1 MQFGI
6 FYVFRILAMYNV
18 NMKNIFTSLILCC
31 AVLTGCGF
39 NANNFFKFE
48 KKLGVTMPNK
58 YERVFHNSETTI
70 DSNLK
75 YDIYKVKNDWKL
87 EYNVQ
92 FQTDFDE
99 DFDLDEYI
107 DSINGYKP
115 LNIPTKYYIPHS
127 SSLDWACKRE
137 GGSTR
142 NYEWL
147 LIYDSETHILYGL
160 DSTHQALHQ
169 AIPMS
174 N

>member
-1 MQFGI
+1 
-6 FYVFRILAMYNV
+6 
-18 NMKNIFTSLILCC
+18 MKNKLISLIFCC
-31 AVLTGCGF
+31 TVLTGCGF
-39 NANNFFKFE
+39 GSNNFSKFE
-48 KKLGVTMPNK
+48 EKLGVTMPNK

-75 YDIYKVKNDWKL
+75 YDIYKIKNDWKL

-99 DFDLDEYI
+99 DFDLDKYI
-107 DSINGYKP
+107 DSINGYNP

-137 GGSTR
+137 VGSTR

-147 LIYDSETHILYGL
+147 LIYDSEAHILYAL
-160 DSTHQALHQ
+160 DSTHQHLHQ
-169 AIPMS
+169 AIPM
-174 N
+174 NN